1 MASVMTISSGF
12 WEVLVVVLL
21 VFEVYFYHHG
31 GRDDLGKVVERGSG
45 CIHLL
50 ERRLARGDVGEDVGE
65 TLGGHCEGY
74 VWVVLWSVVECEMS
88 IGESR
93 WYN

>member
-12 WEVLVVVLL
+12 WEVLL
-21 VFEVYFYHHG
+21 VSSVSTVYFCHDG

-65 TLGGHCEGY
+65 TLGGHCEEC
-74 VWVVLWSVVECEMS
+74 VWM
-88 IGESR
+88 
-93 WYN
+93 